1 MTEPKKKATRKR
13 KPRINEEQLEMARL
27 YEKAWN
33 EEFDKK
39 PKPIQKEI
47 IENPEDRA
55 ALAHAHEVAKLAESW
70 AWDIANKK

>member
-1 MTEPKKKATRKR
+1 
-13 KPRINEEQLEMARL
+13 MARL

-39 PKPIQKEI
+39 PKVIQKEI